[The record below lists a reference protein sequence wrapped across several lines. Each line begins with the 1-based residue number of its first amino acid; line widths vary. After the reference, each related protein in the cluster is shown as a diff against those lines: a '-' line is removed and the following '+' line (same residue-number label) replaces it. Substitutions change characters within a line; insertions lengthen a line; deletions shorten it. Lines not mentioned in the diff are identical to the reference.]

1 MNDGSVFTAT
11 EGEEVMPVD
20 DTVII
25 DVGPAY
31 TCKYSGEA
39 NNNAAG
45 LNVTMVVLGP
55 YNPADQVYVIV
66 RKNSGEK
73 INIKADFRRAR
84 DGTYNV
90 RGHSLDLS
98 DSSSTALSFRT

>member
-11 EGEEVMPVD
+11 EGEEVMKID
-20 DTVII
+20 DTII
-25 DVGPAY
+25 VDVGPAY

-55 YNPADQVYVIV
+55 YAPADQVYVIV
-66 RKNSGEK
+66 RTNSGAK
-73 INIKADFRRAR
+73 INVKATFRRQR
-84 DGTYNV
+84 DAFYNV
-90 RGHSLDLS
+90 SYASEAR
-98 DSSSTALSFRT
+98 